1 MQLHGFQIKISHV
14 NATHRKTKILLE
26 KFAALLTVHRALARG
41 FRWADPAL
49 RRHRLHVLALLTWTL
64 ARGLSLSL
72 GLPLCFVLR

>member
-1 MQLHGFQIKISHV
+1 MQLHGLKIKISHV
-14 NATHRKTKILLE
+14 NTTHTGRLLE
-26 KFAALLTVHRALARG
+26 KFVVLLTVHRALARG